1 MTPRSFSVKTEGLRT
16 LHHLPR
22 AVVGQPATPS
32 GHRVGLPITR
42 KNGSRLAGLS
52 NHREQVTKISLEQ
65 INIVECWVC
74 QAHTG

>member
-42 KNGSRLAGLS
+42 KNGTNKHSRMLGVPSPHWVIFA
-52 NHREQVTKISLEQ
+52 IS
-65 INIVECWVC
+65 
-74 QAHTG
+74 